1 MLARGNRTPTSQIL
15 SAQPFITIPY
25 THAPIDDNDPPMRL
39 DLGCI
44 HIKDVRF
51 GAATGIENQVL
62 SISRDELIS
71 LLEQEPLFERV
82 EIELAHPGES
92 CRIIRVLDVL
102 EPRYRM
108 NGPNFPGALDG
119 NGLVGDGQTRALKNV
134 AVVETDQLA
143 TRSRNIIDMS
153 GPAADYSPIGSTH
166 NVVLL
171 PYPKPGADKD
181 DYRLAV
187 KKAGLKAAVYLA
199 AAKDCAPDET
209 KIFELPPVAFNQGPK
224 ELPRIAYIFPM
235 HSHQHPTQQRETVF
249 YGSNIQGFMPTI
261 VHPNEILDGALMFS
275 YSAFTWFAQ
284 NHPVIHEL
292 YRRHGVDLWFAGV
305 VLTVAPVTIAEK
317 ERNTALAARL
327 AKETLGADGILATKI
342 GGGAVDTDLMM
353 IYTRAE
359 EMGMKAALI
368 IMERYPDT
376 GITFVPANVNALV
389 TPGLTRDPISL
400 PAVERV
406 IGGDAIALD
415 NANPD
420 NSNSGISLT
429 PAREKLNLWMGD
441 IVGAIS
447 QVGASRLTTY
457 MS

>member
-1 MLARGNRTPTSQIL
+1 
-15 SAQPFITIPY
+15 
-25 THAPIDDNDPPMRL
+25 MRL

-44 HIKDVRF
+44 HIKEVRF
-51 GAATGIENQVL
+51 GAATGIEDQIL
-62 SISRDELIS
+62 SINRDELIS

-153 GPAADYSPIGSTH
+153 GPAADYSPIANTH

-199 AAKDCAPDET
+199 AAAKDCALDET

-235 HSHQHPTQQRETVF
+235 HSHQHPTQQRETIF

-420 NSNSGISLT
+420 NSNPGISLT
-429 PAREKLNLWMGD
+429 PAREKLNFWMGD

>member
-1 MLARGNRTPTSQIL
+1 
-15 SAQPFITIPY
+15 
-25 THAPIDDNDPPMRL
+25 MRL

-44 HIKDVRF
+44 HIKNVRC
-51 GAATGIENQVL
+51 GAHTEIVDSVLLIARAELTG
-62 SISRDELIS
+62 
-71 LLEQEPLFERV
+71 LLEQEPLFNHV

-92 CRIIRVLDVL
+92 CRIIRVLDVV

-108 NGPNFPGALDG
+108 NGPNFPGALESI
-119 NGLVGDGQTRALKNV
+119 GLVGDGRTRALKNV

-153 GPAADYSPIGSTH
+153 GPATEYSPLANTH
-166 NVVLL
+166 NVVLVL
-171 PYPKPGADKD
+171 YPKQGADKD

-187 KKAGLKAAVYLA
+187 KKAGLKTATYLA
-199 AAKDCAPDET
+199 ATAKDVAPHET
-209 KIFELPPVAFNQGPK
+209 QTFELPPVASNQGPK
-224 ELPRIAYIFPM
+224 DLPRIAYIFPM
-235 HSHQHPTQQRETVF
+235 HSHQHPTQQKETVF

-292 YRRHGVDLWFAGV
+292 YRRHGADLWFAGV

-327 AKETLGADGILATKI
+327 AKEVLNADGIIATKI

-389 TPGLTRDPISL
+389 TPGLTRDAITL

-406 IGGDAIALD
+406 IGGETIALD
-415 NANPD
+415 NGNPD
-420 NSNSGISLT
+420 SENPGIT
-429 PAREKLNLWMGD
+429 PTRANEELNLWIGD

>member
-1 MLARGNRTPTSQIL
+1 
-15 SAQPFITIPY
+15 
-25 THAPIDDNDPPMRL
+25 MRL
-39 DLGCI
+39 DLAFVSI
-44 HIKDVRF
+44 RDLRF
-51 GAATGIENQVL
+51 GTDTQVKDGDL
-62 SISRDELIS
+62 SIDRAGLIS
-71 LLEQEPLFERV
+71 LLEEEPLFERV
-82 EIELAHPGES
+82 DVELARPGES

-102 EPRYRM
+102 QPRYRI
-108 NGPNFPGALDG
+108 GGANFPGALDPG
-119 NGLVGDGQTRALKNV
+119 GLVGDGCTVALKNV

-143 TRSRNIIDMS
+143 TKSRNLIDMS
-153 GPAADYSPIGSTH
+153 GPAAEYSPIANTH
-166 NVVLL
+166 NVALL
-171 PYPKPGADKD
+171 AQPKPGADRN

-187 KKAGLKAAVYLA
+187 KKAGLKAATYLA
-199 AAKDCAPDET
+199 AAAKEIAPDEIQT
-209 KIFELPPVAFNQGPK
+209 FELPPVAANQGPK
-224 ELPRIAYIFPM
+224 DLPRVAYVFPM
-235 HSHQHPTQQRETVF
+235 HSHQHPTQQKETVF

-292 YRRHGVDLWFAGV
+292 YRRHGRDLWFAGV
-305 VLTVAPVTIAEK
+305 VLTVAPARISEK
-317 ERNTALAARL
+317 ERNAYLCARL
-327 AKETLGADGILATKI
+327 AKETLAADGIIATKI

-376 GITFVPANVNALV
+376 GITFVPDNVNAIV
-389 TPGLTRDPISL
+389 TPGLTRDAITL

-406 IGGDAIALD
+406 IGGETIALD
-415 NANPD
+415 NGNPD
-420 NSNSGISLT
+420 SENPGITPT
-429 PAREKLNLWMGD
+429 PAREELNLWIGD

>member
-1 MLARGNRTPTSQIL
+1 
-15 SAQPFITIPY
+15 
-25 THAPIDDNDPPMRL
+25 MRL
-39 DLGCI
+39 DLGLI
-44 HIKDVRF
+44 HIKDVCF
-51 GAATGIENQVL
+51 GAKTSIAADIL
-62 SISRDELIS
+62 SIDRQELIS

-82 EIELAHPGES
+82 EIELARPGDS
-92 CRIIRVLDVL
+92 CRIIRVLDVV

-108 NGPNFPGALDG
+108 NGPNFPGALEP
-119 NGLVGDGQTRALKNV
+119 NGLVGDGQTRALKGV
-134 AVVETDQLA
+134 AVIETDQLA
-143 TRSRNIIDMS
+143 TRSRNIIDMC
-153 GPAADYSPIGSTH
+153 GPATDYSPIGNTH

-171 PYPKPGADKD
+171 PYPKTAADKD

-187 KKAGLKAAVYLA
+187 KKAGLKTAVYLGA
-199 AAKDCAPDET
+199 AAKDVTPHET
-209 KIFELPPVAFNQGPK
+209 QVFELPPVALNQGPK
-224 ELPRIAYIFPM
+224 DLPRIAYIFPM
-235 HSHQHPTQQRETVF
+235 HSHQHPTQQNETVF

-292 YRRHGVDLWFAGV
+292 YRRHGHDLWFAGV

-327 AKETLGADGILATKI
+327 AKEVLSADGIIATKI

-359 EMGMKAALI
+359 EMGMKATLI

-376 GITFVPANVNALV
+376 GITFVPHNVNALV
-389 TPGLTRDPISL
+389 TPGLTRDAITL
-400 PAVERV
+400 PAVARV
-406 IGGDAIALD
+406 IGGDTVALD

-420 NSNSGISLT
+420 NSNPGITLV
-429 PAREKLNLWMGD
+429 PAQEELNLWIGD

>member
-1 MLARGNRTPTSQIL
+1 
-15 SAQPFITIPY
+15 
-25 THAPIDDNDPPMRL
+25 MRL
-39 DLGCI
+39 DLGCV

-51 GAATGIENQVL
+51 GAKTSIENHVL
-62 SISRDELIS
+62 SIHRDELVS
-71 LLEQEPLFERV
+71 LLQQEPLFERV

-102 EPRYRM
+102 EPRYRLS
-108 NGPNFPGALDG
+108 GPNFPGALDA
-119 NGLVGDGQTRALKNV
+119 NGLVGDGQTRALKNL

-143 TRSRNIIDMS
+143 TKSRSIIDMS
-153 GPAADYSPIGSTH
+153 GPAAEYSPIGNTH

-171 PYPKPGADKD
+171 PHPIPGVDRD

-187 KKAGLKAAVYLA
+187 KKAGLKAATYLA
-199 AAKDCAPDET
+199 AAAKNVTPDET
-209 KIFELPPVAFNQGPK
+209 QTFELSPVAANQGPK
-224 ELPRIAYIFPM
+224 DLPRIAYIFPM
-235 HSHQHPTQQRETVF
+235 HSHQHPTQQKETVF

-292 YRRHGVDLWFAGV
+292 YRRHGSDLWFAGV
-305 VLTVAPVTIAEK
+305 VLTVAPVTISEK

-327 AKETLGADGILATKI
+327 AKEVLNADGILATKI

-389 TPGLTRDPISL
+389 TPGLTRDAITL

-406 IGGDAIALD
+406 IGADTIALD

-420 NSNSGISLT
+420 SENPGITPT
-429 PAREKLNLWMGD
+429 PAHDALNLWVGD

>member
-1 MLARGNRTPTSQIL
+1 
-15 SAQPFITIPY
+15 
-25 THAPIDDNDPPMRL
+25 MRL
-39 DLGCI
+39 ALGLVRI
-44 HIKDVRF
+44 EDVRF
-51 GAATGIENQVL
+51 GLGTAIENDIL
-62 SISRDELIS
+62 LINRAELIA
-71 LLEQEPLFERV
+71 LLAQEPLFERV

-108 NGPNFPGALDG
+108 DGPNFPGALDT
-119 NGLVGDGQTRALKNV
+119 NGLVGDGRTRALKNV
-134 AVVETDQLA
+134 AVVETNQMA

-153 GPAADYSPIGSTH
+153 GPATEYSPIANTH

-171 PYPKPGADKD
+171 AYPKQGADKD
-181 DYRLAV
+181 EYRLAV
-187 KKAGLKAAVYLA
+187 KKAGLKTAVYLA
-199 AAKDCAPDET
+199 EAAREIAPHET
-209 KIFELPPVAFNQGPK
+209 QVYELLPVALNQGRK
-224 ELPRIAYIFPM
+224 DLPRIAYIFPM

-261 VHPNEILDGALMFS
+261 LHPNEILDGALMFS

-284 NHPVIHEL
+284 NHPVILEL
-292 YRRHGVDLWFAGV
+292 YRRHGRDLWFAGV

-317 ERNTALAARL
+317 ERNALLAARL
-327 AKETLGADGILATKI
+327 AKETLGADGIIATKI

-376 GITFVPANVNALV
+376 GITFVPENVNALV
-389 TPGLTRDPISL
+389 TPGLTRDAITL
-400 PAVERV
+400 PPVDRV
-406 IGGDAIALD
+406 IGGATLHLD
-415 NANPD
+415 NSNPD
-420 NSNSGISLT
+420 NTN
-429 PAREKLNLWMGD
+429 PAIPPLPANQEITLWIGD
-441 IVGAIS
+441 LVGAIS

>member
-1 MLARGNRTPTSQIL
+1 
-15 SAQPFITIPY
+15 
-25 THAPIDDNDPPMRL
+25 MRL

-51 GAATGIENQVL
+51 GAATGIEDQIL
-62 SISRDELIS
+62 SINRDELIS

-153 GPAADYSPIGSTH
+153 GPAADYSPIGNTH

-199 AAKDCAPDET
+199 AAAKGCALDET
-209 KIFELPPVAFNQGPK
+209 QIFELPPVAFNQGPK

-327 AKETLGADGILATKI
+327 AKETLGANGILATKI

-420 NSNSGISLT
+420 NSNPGISLT

-441 IVGAIS
+441 IIGAIS

>member
-1 MLARGNRTPTSQIL
+1 
-15 SAQPFITIPY
+15 
-25 THAPIDDNDPPMRL
+25 MRL
-39 DLGCI
+39 ELGCV
-44 HIKDVRF
+44 HVKDIRF
-51 GAATGIENQVL
+51 GAATAIENQVL
-62 SISRDELIS
+62 SIDRQKLVS

-82 EIELAHPGES
+82 EIELAHPGDS

-102 EPRYRM
+102 EPRYRLS
-108 NGPNFPGALDG
+108 GPNFPGALDG
-119 NGLVGDGQTRALKNV
+119 NGLVGAGQTRALKNV

-143 TRSRNIIDMS
+143 IRSRNIIDMS
-153 GPAADYSPIGSTH
+153 GPAADYSPIAGTH
-166 NVVLL
+166 NVVLM
-171 PYPKPGADKD
+171 PFAKPGADKN

-187 KKAGLKAAVYLA
+187 KKAGLKTAVYLA
-199 AAKDCAPDET
+199 SVAKDAAADKTEV
-209 KIFELPPVAFNQGPK
+209 FELPPVASNQGPK
-224 ELPRIAYIFPM
+224 DLPRIAYVFPM
-235 HSHQHPTQQRETVF
+235 HSHQHPTQQKETVF

-284 NHPVIHEL
+284 NHPVIQEL
-292 YRRHGVDLWFAGV
+292 YRRHGRDLWFAGV
-305 VLTVAPVTIAEK
+305 VLTVAPVTIGEK

-327 AKETLGADGILATKI
+327 AKEVLNADGIIATKI

-359 EMGMKAALI
+359 EMGMKATLI

-389 TPGLTRDPISL
+389 TPGLTRDAITL

-406 IGGDAIALD
+406 IGGDTIALD
-415 NANPD
+415 NGNPD
-420 NSNSGISLT
+420 SENPGITPT
-429 PAREKLNLWMGD
+429 PAHEELNLWIGD

>member
-1 MLARGNRTPTSQIL
+1 
-15 SAQPFITIPY
+15 
-25 THAPIDDNDPPMRL
+25 MRL

-51 GAATGIENQVL
+51 GAATAIDNQVL
-62 SISRDELIS
+62 SIDRQELAS

-102 EPRYRM
+102 EPRYRLS
-108 NGPNFPGALDG
+108 GPNFPGALDG
-119 NGLVGDGQTRALKNV
+119 NGLVGHGQTRALKNI

-153 GPAADYSPIGSTH
+153 GPAAEYSPIANTH

-171 PYPKPGADKD
+171 PYPKPGVDKD

-187 KKAGLKAAVYLA
+187 KKAGLKTATYLA
-199 AAKDCAPDET
+199 AAARNLAPQKT
-209 KIFELPPVAFNQGPK
+209 QTFELPPVALNQGPK
-224 ELPRIAYIFPM
+224 DLPRIGYVFPM
-235 HSHQHPTQQRETVF
+235 HSHQHPTQQKETVF

-305 VLTVAPVTIAEK
+305 VLTVAPVTITEK

-327 AKETLGADGILATKI
+327 AKEVLNADGIIATKV

-389 TPGLTRDPISL
+389 TPGLTRDAITL
-400 PAVERV
+400 PAVARV
-406 IGGDAIALD
+406 VGGDTIALD

-420 NSNSGISLT
+420 SENPGITPT
-429 PAREKLNLWMGD
+429 PANEELNLWMGD

>member
-1 MLARGNRTPTSQIL
+1 
-15 SAQPFITIPY
+15 
-25 THAPIDDNDPPMRL
+25 MRL
-39 DLGCI
+39 ELGCLQI
-44 HIKDVRF
+44 EDVRF
-51 GAATGIENQVL
+51 GDRTAIKDYVL
-62 SISRDELIS
+62 SIDRQELIS
-71 LLEQEPLFERV
+71 QLEQEPLFERV

-102 EPRYRM
+102 EPRYRL

-119 NGLVGDGQTRALKNV
+119 NGLVGDGQTRALKSV

-143 TRSRNIIDMS
+143 PRSRNLIDMT
-153 GPAADYSPIGSTH
+153 GPAAEYSPIANTH

-171 PYPKPGADKD
+171 AHPKHGADKN

-187 KKAGLKAAVYLA
+187 KKAGLKTAVYLA
-199 AAKDCAPDET
+199 RAAKDIAPDET
-209 KIFELPPVAFNQGPK
+209 RVFELSPVAFNQGPK

-261 VHPNEILDGALMFS
+261 VHPNEIFDGALMFS

-284 NHPVIHEL
+284 NHPVIEEL
-292 YRRHGVDLWFAGV
+292 YRRHGRDLWFAGM
-305 VLTVAPVTIAEK
+305 VLTVAPATVSEK
-317 ERNTALAARL
+317 ERNAFLCARL
-327 AKETLGADGILATKI
+327 AKETLGAEGVIATKI

-353 IYTRAE
+353 IYTRCE
-359 EMGMKAALI
+359 EMGMKATLI

-376 GITFVPANVNALV
+376 GITFVPSNVNALV
-389 TPGLTRDPISL
+389 TPGLTRDAITL

-406 IGGDAIALD
+406 IGGETIALD
-415 NANPD
+415 NGNPD
-420 NSNSGISLT
+420 SENPGLTPT
-429 PAREKLNLWMGD
+429 PARAELNLWIGD

>member
-1 MLARGNRTPTSQIL
+1 
-15 SAQPFITIPY
+15 
-25 THAPIDDNDPPMRL
+25 MRL

-51 GAATGIENQVL
+51 GSATGIEDQIL
-62 SISRDELIS
+62 SINRDELIS

-92 CRIIRVLDVL
+92 CRIIHVLDVL

-153 GPAADYSPIGSTH
+153 GPAAEYSPIAKTH

-187 KKAGLKAAVYLA
+187 KKAGLKAAVYLAA

-292 YRRHGVDLWFAGV
+292 YRRHGLDLWFAGV

-317 ERNTALAARL
+317 ERNTAIAARL

-420 NSNSGISLT
+420 NSNPGISLT

-441 IVGAIS
+441 IIGAIS